1 MTSFDF
7 LKAMPTHTQNT
18 DEATTETFSSGL
30 DESATDRP
38 AAIASNRKFNIPGDT
53 VRAAVRNLPEDQV
66 LAILW
71 LHSYGYDNNIPYK
84 DLGAMLKQP
93 DGSAYDGHT
102 VWSVLSGRH
111 QAKKDNFCKA
121 ILALKSLVEARATI
135 TRTGF
140 IETALSRKIFQL
152 CEASLIHQR
161 PTLILGE
168 SQIGKT
174 ENLQEFARRHPNWL
188 YLRMPT
194 NGAFKDFI
202 SRLARARRISPQ
214 NPEVKDKIIE
224 SFDSNQGIIVD
235 EMHQTFIRINGN
247 SHKPLEFLR
256 EIWDHAKCGLVISG
270 TNILDQEILNG
281 VNKKILD
288 QVRLRRLLTCRL
300 PAKPT
305 SKDLNIFAAHFGL
318 APAKAEAL
326 HLQSEIIRDDGLG
339 RWLTILQA
347 ASRMAEKRKQS
358 LTWDHVIAAHAAI
371 LKLEDP
377 NQE

>member
-1 MTSFDF
+1 MMNELPQTEID
-7 LKAMPTHTQNT
+7 TQTITATELGGETPLPN
-18 DEATTETFSSGL
+18 EAGRT
-30 DESATDRP
+30 
-38 AAIASNRKFNIPGDT
+38 ASTRKFNITGDT
-53 VRAAVRNLPEDQV
+53 ARRAVVNLPPDQRD
-66 LAILW
+66 AILW
-71 LHSYGYDNNIPYK
+71 LHSYGYDNNFSCEE
-84 DLGAMLKQP
+84 LGSMLKQP
-93 DGSAYDGHT
+93 DGSKYDKHT

-111 QAKKDNFCKA
+111 GARKDNFCKA
-121 ILALKSLVEARATI
+121 VLALKQLVEDRATI
-135 TRTGF
+135 TRVGF
-140 IETALSRKIFQL
+140 IETALSRKIFKI

-174 ENLQEFARRHPNWL
+174 ENLQEFARRNPNWL

-202 SRLARARRISPQ
+202 ARLARARRISPQ
-214 NPEVKDKIIE
+214 HPEVKDRIID
-224 SFDSNQGIIVD
+224 SFDSQQGIIVD
-235 EMHQTFIRINGN
+235 EMHQTFVRVTAN

-256 EIWDHAKCGLVISG
+256 EIWDFAKCGLVLSG

-281 VNKKILD
+281 VNKRILD
-288 QVRLRRLLTCRL
+288 QVRLRRLLTLRL

-305 SKDLNIFAAHFGL
+305 NADLNTFAAHYGL
-318 APAKAEAL
+318 EPAKAQAL

-347 ASRMAEKRKQS
+347 ASRLAEKRKQS

-377 NQE
+377 SKE